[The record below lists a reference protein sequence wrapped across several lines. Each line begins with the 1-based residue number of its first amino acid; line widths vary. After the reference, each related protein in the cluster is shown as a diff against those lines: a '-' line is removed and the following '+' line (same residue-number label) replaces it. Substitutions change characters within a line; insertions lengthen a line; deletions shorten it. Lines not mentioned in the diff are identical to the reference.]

1 MVEAE
6 NNTVL
11 YEIISNS
18 YYGKTYGFDSTKNM
32 EAQFSDILDAIN
44 MKDFKDAPYSLA
56 AINAYFHLKNMEVA
70 RVVTALE
77 CIRYGYKPKPSP
89 NILIKREVFCND

>member
-1 MVEAE
+1 MAR
-6 NNTVL
+6 L
-11 YEIISNS
+11 MAS
-18 YYGKTYGFDSTKNM
+18 DSTKNM
-32 EAQFSDILDAIN
+32 EAQFSDILDTIN

-77 CIRYGYKPKPSP
+77 CIRYGYKPEAISQYI
-89 NILIKREVFCND
+89 NQKRGVL

>member
-1 MVEAE
+1 MARLMVSILPRIWRL
-6 NNTVL
+6 N
-11 YEIISNS
+11 
-18 YYGKTYGFDSTKNM
+18 
-32 EAQFSDILDAIN
+32 LDAIN

-77 CIRYGYKPKPSP
+77 CIRYGYKPEAISQYI
-89 NILIKREVFCND
+89 NQKRGVL

>member
-1 MVEAE
+1 
-6 NNTVL
+6 
-11 YEIISNS
+11 
-18 YYGKTYGFDSTKNM
+18 
-32 EAQFSDILDAIN
+32 

-77 CIRYGYKPKPSP
+77 CIRYGYKPEAISQYI
-89 NILIKREVFCND
+89 NQKRGVL

>member
-1 MVEAE
+1 MFSR
-6 NNTVL
+6 NNHA
-11 YEIISNS
+11 
-18 YYGKTYGFDSTKNM
+18 YGKTYGFDSTKNM

-77 CIRYGYKPKPSP
+77 CIRYGYKPEAISQYI
-89 NILIKREVFCND
+89 NQKRGVL

>member
-1 MVEAE
+1 MYLYSALMVLMASRKLSE
-6 NNTVL
+6 L
-11 YEIISNS
+11 LSHLLKY
-18 YYGKTYGFDSTKNM
+18 K
-32 EAQFSDILDAIN
+32 FSDILDAIN

-77 CIRYGYKPKPSP
+77 CIRYGYKPEAISQYI
-89 NILIKREVFCND
+89 NQKRGVL